1 MPITVAH
8 PALVLPLARLTA
20 RWGLPLTPLVVG
32 AMVPDVPLFA
42 RSRTVYELT
51 HSPLGIAVWAPLAT
65 TAVVLVW
72 FVVVR
77 DALVGLAPPPVRRR
91 LAPHVS
97 LTRRAWAWVPFAG
110 VVGALTHVAW
120 DSFTHPGRW
129 GWETIPWLSAQ
140 QGPLPG
146 GKWLQYGSGVV
157 GMALVAGAAVLWLR
171 SRPPRDVPP
180 RVTGV
185 PLLELAVGAA
195 ALVAL
200 VTAVDR
206 LPEGLHAVAFEG
218 VVHGLV
224 ALVAALLVAAG
235 TWHVLRLT
243 RPPV

>member
-20 RWGLPLTPLVVG
+20 RRGLPLTPLVVG
-32 AMVPDVPLFA
+32 TMVPDVPLFA
-42 RSRTVYELT
+42 GKHAAYGVT
-51 HSPLGIAVWAPLAT
+51 HSPLGIALYAPLAT
-65 TAVVLVW
+65 TVVVLVW
-72 FVVVR
+72 FTVVR
-77 DALVGLAPPPVRRR
+77 DALVGLAATPVRRR
-91 LAPHVS
+91 LAPHVA
-97 LTRRAWAWVPFAG
+97 LAPRAWAWVPVAG
-110 VVGALTHVAW
+110 AVGALTHVAW

-129 GWETIPWLSAQ
+129 GWEAIPWLAAQ

-157 GMALVAGAAVLWLR
+157 GMAVVAGAAVLWLR
-171 SRPPRDVPP
+171 SRPTRAVPP

-200 VTAVDR
+200 VTAVLR
-206 LPEGLHAVAFEG
+206 VPQGLHAVAFDG

-224 ALVAALLVAAG
+224 ALVAALLLAAG
-235 TWHVLRLT
+235 AWHVLRLA
-243 RPPV
+243 RR

>member
-20 RWGLPLTPLVVG
+20 RLGVPLTPLVVG
-32 AMVPDVPLFA
+32 TMVPDVPLFA
-42 RSRTVYELT
+42 GEHAAYGVT
-51 HSPLGIAVWAPLAT
+51 HSPLGVALYAPLAT
-65 TAVVLVW
+65 TVVVLLW
-72 FVVVR
+72 FAVVR
-77 DALVGLAPPPVRRR
+77 DALVGLAPAPVRRR

-97 LTRRAWAWVPFAG
+97 LPLRAWAWVPVA
-110 VVGALTHVAW
+110 GALGAVTHVAW

-129 GWETIPWLSAQ
+129 GWETIPWLAAQ

-171 SRPPRDVPP
+171 SRPARAVPP

-206 LPEGLHAVAFEG
+206 VPQGLHAVAFDG
-218 VVHGLV
+218 VVRGLV
-224 ALVAALLVAAG
+224 ALVAALLLASAA
-235 TWHVLRLT
+235 WHVLRLT
-243 RPPV
+243 ART

>member
-1 MPITVAH
+1 MPVTVAH

-42 RSRTVYELT
+42 GARTVYELT

-65 TAVVLVW
+65 TVVVLVW
-72 FVVVR
+72 FALVR
-77 DALVGLAPPPVRRR
+77 DALVGLAPAALRRR
-91 LAPHVS
+91 LDAHVA
-97 LTRRAWAWVPFAG
+97 LRPRAWAWVPVAG

-129 GWETIPWLSAQ
+129 GWETVPWLAAQ

-157 GMALVAGAAVLWLR
+157 GMAVVAGAALLWLR
-171 SRPPRDVPP
+171 SRPRRDVPP
-180 RVTGV
+180 RVTGL
-185 PLLELAVGAA
+185 PLLELAVGTA

-200 VTAVDR
+200 ATAVGR
-206 LPEGLHAVAFEG
+206 APQGLHAVAFNG

-224 ALVAALLVAAG
+224 ALVAALLLASAA
-235 TWHVLRLT
+235 WHVLRLART
-243 RPPV
+243 

>member
-20 RWGLPLTPLVVG
+20 RWGVPLTPLVVG
-32 AMVPDVPLFA
+32 TMVPDVPLFA
-42 RSRTVYELT
+42 GEHAAYALT
-51 HSPLGIAVWAPLAT
+51 HAPLGIAVWAPLAT

-72 FVVVR
+72 FAVVR
-77 DALVGLAPPPVRRR
+77 DALVGLAPAAVRRR

-97 LTRRAWAWVPFAG
+97 LPLRAWAWVPVAG

-157 GMALVAGAAVLWLR
+157 GMVLVAGAAVLWLR
-171 SRPPRDVPP
+171 SRPTRDVPP

-195 ALVAL
+195 SVVAL
-200 VTAVDR
+200 VSAVDR
-206 LPEGLHAVAFEG
+206 VPQGLHAVAFDG

-224 ALVAALLVAAG
+224 ALVAALLLAAAA
-235 TWHVLRLT
+235 WHLLRLT
-243 RPPV
+243 RA